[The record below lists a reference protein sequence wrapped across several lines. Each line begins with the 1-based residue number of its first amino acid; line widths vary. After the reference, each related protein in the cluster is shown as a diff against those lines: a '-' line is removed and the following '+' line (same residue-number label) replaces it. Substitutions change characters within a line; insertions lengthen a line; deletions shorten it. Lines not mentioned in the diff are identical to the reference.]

1 MEIEHYHD
9 RVDHNRPEYTVSEF
23 SSLLKDTVESAFPS
37 IRIRGEVSRLVTAS
51 SGHMYLTLKDDNAVI
66 DGVCWKGTVSR
77 LGVRPE
83 EGLEII
89 ASGRVSTYSGR
100 SSYQIIIEQVEV
112 AGEGALLKLLE
123 DRRKKLLKE
132 GLFDQ
137 SNKLPLPKLPNSIG
151 VVTSPTGSV
160 IRDILHR
167 LRDRFPRRVLIWPTR
182 VQGKDAAKE
191 IVAALE
197 GFDNLTTSSQIEP
210 PELIIVAR
218 GGGSLEDLWAF
229 NEENVVRAVSRCSI
243 PIISAIGHE
252 TDTTLIDLVAD
263 LRAPTPTAAAEF
275 AVPEREE
282 LLGRVKNSEIRLR
295 SSIKTNIESMEE
307 KIMGLSRGIVNPM
320 RVLENAYQKFDDTSS
335 HMQLAIGNNIQEKS
349 MSLGQ
354 LSAALVSPRQ
364 QVLFKDEQL
373 KMTIKALTNTFREI
387 VVGKHNKLE
396 KTGLALEGVSFQRT
410 LDRGFALVT
419 DSEGNLTSAK
429 QTSLDSIINIK
440 FSDGLVSAQVY
451 DKTETES

>member
-1 MEIEHYHD
+1 M
-9 RVDHNRPEYTVSEF
+9 
-23 SSLLKDTVESAFPS
+23 
-37 IRIRGEVSRLVTAS
+37 
-51 SGHMYLTLKDDNAVI
+51 
-66 DGVCWKGTVSR
+66 
-77 LGVRPE
+77 
-83 EGLEII
+83 
-89 ASGRVSTYSGR
+89 
-100 SSYQIIIEQVEV
+100 
-112 AGEGALLKLLE
+112 
-123 DRRKKLLKE
+123 
-132 GLFDQ
+132 
-137 SNKLPLPKLPNSIG
+137 
-151 VVTSPTGSV
+151 
-160 IRDILHR
+160 
-167 LRDRFPRRVLIWPTR
+167 
-182 VQGKDAAKE
+182 
-191 IVAALE
+191 
-197 GFDNLTTSSQIEP
+197 
-210 PELIIVAR
+210 IIVAR

-282 LLGRVKNSEIRLR
+282 LLGKVKNSEIRLR

-335 HMQLAIGNNIQEKS
+335 HMQLAIENNIQEKS

>member
-1 MEIEHYHD
+1 MEIEPYND

-37 IRIRGEVSRLVTAS
+37 IRIRGEVSRLVIAS

-182 VQGKDAAKE
+182 VQGNDAAKE

-197 GFDNLTTSSQIEP
+197 GFDKLGTISQIEP

-229 NEENVVRAVSRCSI
+229 NEENVVRAVSRCRI

-282 LLGRVKNSEIRLR
+282 LLGKVKNSEIRLR

-320 RVLENAYQKFDDTSS
+320 RALETAYQRFDDTSS
-335 HMQLAIGNNIQEKS
+335 HMHLAIENNIQEKF

-354 LSAALVSPRQ
+354 LSAALISPRQ

-373 KMTIKALTNTFREI
+373 KMTIKALTNTFREM
-387 VVGKHNKLE
+387 VVKKYNKLE
-396 KTGLALEGVSFQRT
+396 KTGLELEGVSFQRT

-419 DSEGNLTSAK
+419 DAEGNLTSAK

-440 FSDGLVSAQVY
+440 FSDGLVSAQVH

>member
-1 MEIEHYHD
+1 
-9 RVDHNRPEYTVSEF
+9 
-23 SSLLKDTVESAFPS
+23 
-37 IRIRGEVSRLVTAS
+37 
-51 SGHMYLTLKDDNAVI
+51 MYLTLKDDNAVI

-197 GFDNLTTSSQIEP
+197 GFDKLSANSQIEP

-282 LLGRVKNSEIRLR
+282 LLGKVKNSEIRLR

-364 QVLFKDEQL
+364 QILFKDEQL
-373 KMTIKALTNTFREI
+373 KMTIKTLTNTFREI

-429 QTSLDSIINIK
+429 KTSLDSIINIK

>member
-1 MEIEHYHD
+1 
-9 RVDHNRPEYTVSEF
+9 
-23 SSLLKDTVESAFPS
+23 
-37 IRIRGEVSRLVTAS
+37 
-51 SGHMYLTLKDDNAVI
+51 
-66 DGVCWKGTVSR
+66 
-77 LGVRPE
+77 

-197 GFDNLTTSSQIEP
+197 GFDKLSANSQIEP

-282 LLGRVKNSEIRLR
+282 LLGKVKNSEIRLR

-364 QVLFKDEQL
+364 QILFKDEQL
-373 KMTIKALTNTFREI
+373 KMTIKTLTNTFREI

-429 QTSLDSIINIK
+429 KTSLDSIINIK